1 MGPAR
6 IHPAFNM
13 HPNFLS
19 LAGFVLT
26 LCHLVYL
33 VTLMKVKINHVCTE
47 NRCPSW
53 FPPFQLWCGWVCCCG
68 MQPAWGHCVWTVCL
82 VLLWDQRDSGATG
95 RSRGRCCDVG
105 RAAQHSPVGLLSR
118 AVVGFGHWLGWL
130 LLGMSQWSHSPS

>member
-47 NRCPSW
+47 NCCPSW

-68 MQPAWGHCVWTVCL
+68 MQLAWGHCL
-82 VLLWDQRDSGATG
+82 DSV
-95 RSRGRCCDVG
+95 SRPAVG
-105 RAAQHSPVGLLSR
+105 SKG
-118 AVVGFGHWLGWL
+118 
-130 LLGMSQWSHSPS
+130 QWCHRKEPGEML

>member
-68 MQPAWGHCVWTVCL
+68 IKGTV
-82 VLLWDQRDSGATG
+82 VPQEGAG
-95 RSRGRCCDVG
+95 GDAVMW
-105 RAAQHSPVGLLSR
+105 AELLST
-118 AVVGFGHWLGWL
+118 VLWGC
-130 LLGMSQWSHSPS
+130 